1 MYASFNYFEIEMTK
15 RQAESVS
22 HSGDCEADVN
32 ILLQDKKV
40 IRQLKNIPDDKL
52 REELKEYG
60 IEEENLQTRHDLE
73 SYIVWIA
80 GCDIYEDIKEKI
92 RKNDPKLYYSKPIR

>member
-1 MYASFNYFEIEMTK
+1 MYALFNRFEIELTK
-15 RQAESVS
+15 KQAESVS
-22 HSGDCEADVN
+22 HSGDCEQDVN

-60 IEEENLQTRHDLE
+60 AWNDEELQDRKANE
-73 SYIVWIA
+73 QRIIWIA
-80 GCDIYEDIKEKI
+80 GCNIIEE
-92 RKNDPKLYYSKPIR
+92 LYSK

>member
-1 MYASFNYFEIEMTK
+1 MYALFNRFEIELTK

-22 HSGDCEADVN
+22 HPGPCDNDVD
-32 ILLQDKKV
+32 ILLQDKKI

-60 IEEENLQTRHDLE
+60 AWNDEELQDRKANE
-73 SYIVWIA
+73 QRIIWIA
-80 GCDIYEDIKEKI
+80 GCDIIEE
-92 RKNDPKLYYSKPIR
+92 LHSK

>member
-1 MYASFNYFEIEMTK
+1 MYAQFNRFEIEMTK

-22 HSGDCEADVN
+22 HPGPCDNDVD
-32 ILLQDKKV
+32 ILLQDKKI

-60 IEEENLQTRHDLE
+60 AWNDEELQDRKANE
-73 SYIVWIA
+73 QRIIWIA
-80 GCDIYEDIKEKI
+80 GCDIIEE
-92 RKNDPKLYYSKPIR
+92 LHSK

>member
-1 MYASFNYFEIEMTK
+1 MYAQFNRFEIEMTK

-22 HSGDCEADVN
+22 HSGDCELDINV
-32 ILLQDKKV
+32 LLQDKKI

-60 IEEENLQTRHDLE
+60 AWDGEELQDRKANE
-73 SYIVWIA
+73 QRIVWIA
-80 GCDIYEDIKEKI
+80 GNDIVEE
-92 RKNDPKLYYSKPIR
+92 LYNKDR